1 MHMIQLFKR
10 LNGKTEVVNLAQA
23 ERVSV
28 TQQLRVAQLEDELN
42 FYKQAMMDVAKIY
55 LIAKAKLN

>member
-1 MHMIQLFKR
+1 MIQLFKR
-10 LNGKTEVVNLAQA
+10 INGKTEVVNLAQA
-23 ERVSV
+23 ERVPV

-42 FYKQAMMDVAKIY
+42 FHKQAMMNAAKVY